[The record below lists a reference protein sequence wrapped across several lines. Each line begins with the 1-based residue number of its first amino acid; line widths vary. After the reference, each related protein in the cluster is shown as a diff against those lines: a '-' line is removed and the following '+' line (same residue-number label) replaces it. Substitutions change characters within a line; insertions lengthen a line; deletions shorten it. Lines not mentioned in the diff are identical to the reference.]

1 MILPFWKRE
10 KDKDK
15 DGSDLWIKCNSCGK
29 EIEVERSLN
38 VCPACGYHFRLDVEA
53 RISLVFDSC
62 VELFNDIRPVDFLGF
77 KDTMKYDRRLSEA
90 QSATNQNDAIICTE
104 GNIGDIKALAAVF
117 NFKFMGGSL
126 GSVVGEKIT
135 LLLEKGAKKKIPVII
150 FCASGG
156 ARMQEGIMSLM
167 QMAKVAA
174 AISRLNKARVPYL
187 TVLTDPTLGGVSASM
202 AMLGDIILAE
212 PGATIGFAGSRVIEE
227 TSREKL
233 PKGFQ
238 RSEYL
243 FEHGII
249 DGIVPRESMK
259 QELYEWLSLFA

>member
-1 MILPFWKRE
+1 MNLLSFGKRE
-10 KDKDK
+10 KSK
-15 DGSDLWIKCNSCGK
+15 DGNDLWTKCNSCGK
-29 EIEVERSLN
+29 EIEIERSLN
-38 VCPACGYHFRLDVEA
+38 VCPACGFHFRLDVEA
-53 RISLVFDSC
+53 RINLVFDNHAR
-62 VELFNDIRPVDFLGF
+62 FFGDIKPVDFLGF
-77 KDTMKYDRRLSEA
+77 EDTMKYERRLLEA
-90 QSATNQNDAIICTE
+90 QNATKQNDAVMCVE
-104 GNIGDIKALAAVF
+104 GNIVDIKALAAVF

-135 LLLEKGAKKKIPVII
+135 LLLEKGAMEKIPAII

-167 QMAKVAA
+167 QMAKVTA
-174 AISRLNKARVPYL
+174 AISRLNKARVPYV

-249 DGIVPRESMK
+249 DGIVPRKSMK
-259 QELYEWLSLFA
+259 QELYDWLSLFV